1 MRKILIIGLLA
12 MSVFAFGEGISMSV
26 TVDETSTSNTG
37 SINVVDEIANR
48 IEILQNKYNSKL
60 NKLDQKRT
68 DKIIDDIYELLTLL
82 PEDVSIKST
91 TSTPPSQTQSANL
104 SISIDVNELQME
116 PQTAVIKH
124 KIEIVEEIDEPNP
137 MSSSEFQSLL
147 NNVKNESFADDQTSV
162 VNIAAK
168 SKYFSIS
175 QLITLLE
182 VFSFSD
188 DKINV
193 VQIVYPRVVDKDN
206 AHNLL
211 GAFTYSDDKDRVEQ
225 IISQ

>member
-1 MRKILIIGLLA
+1 MKKIIIISFLA
-12 MSVFAFGEGISMSV
+12 FSMFAFGEGISMSV

-37 SINVVDEIANR
+37 SISAVDEIANR
-48 IEILQNKYNSKL
+48 IEVLQNKYNSKL

-68 DKIIDDIYELLTLL
+68 NKIIDEIYELLALL
-82 PEDVSIKST
+82 PEDVFIQSI
-91 TSTPPSQTQSANL
+91 TSTPSGQKQSANL
-104 SISIDVNELQME
+104 NISIDINEQQME
-116 PQTAVIKH
+116 HQKTVIKH
-124 KIEIVEEIDEPNP
+124 EVEIVEEVDELIA
-137 MSSSEFQSLL
+137 MSSSEFQRLL

-168 SKYFSIS
+168 SKYFSIY
-175 QLITLLE
+175 QLMTLLD

-188 DKINV
+188 DKINI
-193 VQIVYPRVVDKDN
+193 VQIVYPRIVDKDN

>member
-1 MRKILIIGLLA
+1 MKKIIIISLLA
-12 MSVFAFGEGISMSV
+12 FSMLAFGEGISMSV

-37 SINVVDEIANR
+37 SISVVDEIANR

-68 DKIIDDIYELLTLL
+68 NKIIDEIYELLALL
-82 PEDVSIKST
+82 PEDVLIQST
-91 TSTPPSQTQSANL
+91 TSTPSSQAQSANL
-104 SISIDVNELQME
+104 NISIDINEQQME
-116 PQTAVIKH
+116 HQKTVIKH
-124 KIEIVEEIDEPNP
+124 EVEIVEEVDELTA
-137 MSSSEFQSLL
+137 MSSSEFQRLL

-175 QLITLLE
+175 QLMTLLD

-188 DKINV
+188 DKINI
-193 VQIVYPRVVDKDN
+193 VQIVYPRIVDKDN
-206 AHNLL
+206 AHSLL

>member
-1 MRKILIIGLLA
+1 MRKIIIISMLA
-12 MSVFAFGEGISMSV
+12 LSVFAFGEGVSMSV
-26 TVDETSTSNTG
+26 TIDEAPTSNTG
-37 SINVVDEIANR
+37 SICVVDEITNR

-60 NKLDQKRT
+60 NKLDQKQMN
-68 DKIIDDIYELLTLL
+68 KIIDEIYELLALL
-82 PEDVSIKST
+82 PEDVLIKST
-91 TSTPPSQTQSANL
+91 TSAPSNQAQSANL
-104 SISIDVNELQME
+104 NISIDINEAQME
-116 PQTAVIKH
+116 PQTTMIKH
-124 KIEIVEEIDEPNP
+124 EVEIVEEVDELIA
-137 MSSSEFQSLL
+137 MSSSEFQRLL

-162 VNIAAK
+162 VRIAAK
-168 SKYFSIS
+168 SKYFTIS
-175 QLITLLE
+175 QLITLLD

-188 DKINV
+188 DKINI

>member
-1 MRKILIIGLLA
+1 MRKIIIISMLA
-12 MSVFAFGEGISMSV
+12 LSVFAFGEGVSMSV
-26 TVDETSTSNTG
+26 TIDEAPTSNTG
-37 SINVVDEIANR
+37 SICVVDEITNR

-60 NKLDQKRT
+60 NKLDQKQMN
-68 DKIIDDIYELLTLL
+68 KIIDEIYELLALL
-82 PEDVSIKST
+82 PEDVLIKST
-91 TSTPPSQTQSANL
+91 TSAPSNQAQSANL
-104 SISIDVNELQME
+104 NISIDINEAQIE
-116 PQTAVIKH
+116 PQRTVIKH
-124 KIEIVEEIDEPNP
+124 EVEIVEEVDELIA
-137 MSSSEFQSLL
+137 MSSSEFQRLL

-162 VNIAAK
+162 VRIAAK
-168 SKYFSIS
+168 SKYFTIS
-175 QLITLLE
+175 QLITLLD

-188 DKINV
+188 DKINI

>member
-1 MRKILIIGLLA
+1 MKKIIIISLLA
-12 MSVFAFGEGISMSV
+12 FSIFVFGEGISMSV

-60 NKLDQKRT
+60 NKLEQKRT
-68 DKIIDDIYELLTLL
+68 DKIIDEIYELLSLL
-82 PEDVSIKST
+82 PDDVLIKST
-91 TSTPPSQTQSANL
+91 TSTPSSQAQSANL
-104 SISIDVNELQME
+104 SISIDVNEQQME
-116 PQTAVIKH
+116 TQTTLIKH
-124 KIEIVEEIDEPNP
+124 KVEIIEEVDEPFA
-137 MSSSEFQSLL
+137 MSNSEFQRLL

-175 QLITLLE
+175 QLITLLD

-188 DKINV
+188 DKINI